1 MKLQRPVTD
10 PDLPN
15 TTYKAQ
21 HKRGDRIVIKDP
33 SARRHLNYLSKK
45 MLKKIK
51 EKDIIDVDLERERT
65 QDMLQKVYR
74 ENQFD
79 ADGNEIIPQ
88 Q

>member
-1 MKLQRPVTD
+1 
-10 PDLPN
+10 
-15 TTYKAQ
+15 
-21 HKRGDRIVIKDP
+21 
-33 SARRHLNYLSKK
+33 

-51 EKDIIDVDLERERT
+51 EKDIIDVGLERERT

-88 Q
+88 QQETYEALTSVHWKSAYA